1 MRLAI
6 LVVSALAVISAQAI
20 ELPAGTQIQIRL
32 QTAAASTKSKAGD
45 AVKALVIMP
54 VMADQDLAIPAGS
67 SITGKVK
74 DAQPVKDASTRA
86 SLELEFGELT
96 RPGEKPLKL
105 EARVSAVDNARETV
119 DDKGKISGI
128 VQSETLSARMDKG
141 IGALEQRA
149 SALASL
155 LDAVKGAVVKQ
166 ADAEIDFGPGVEMTL
181 DLTSI
186 LKLDPVK
193 EPLKYAPA
201 AIPNSD
207 DLAQLVNAEP
217 FQTMA
222 EKPSRPSDK
231 TNLMFIGSRDELMAA
246 FEAAG
251 WATAEKLNAKTGL
264 ETFQAIAEGRGYQQ
278 APVSTLLLEGKKP
291 DVVFQ
296 KQNNTFAQRHHMR
309 IWMRPDLFAGKPVW
323 VAAATHDI
331 GIDFSAQNRTFIHKI
346 DPKIDQERAKVVND
360 LLMTEKVQGLALV
373 DRPAV
378 PTESM
383 NATGDKLETDG
394 AMAVVLFKTG
404 ESQ

>member
-6 LVVSALAVISAQAI
+6 LLVSALGVISAPAI

-45 AVKALVIMP
+45 EVKALVIMP

-105 EARVSAVDNARETV
+105 QARVSAVDNARETV
-119 DDKGKISGI
+119 DDTGKISGI

-166 ADAEIDFGPGVEMTL
+166 ADAEIDYEPGVEMTL
-181 DLTSI
+181 ELTGV
-186 LKLDPVK
+186 LKLDLLK

-231 TNLMFIGSRDELMAA
+231 TNLMFIGSRDELMTA

-291 DVVFQ
+291 DFVFQ

-346 DPKIDQERAKVVND
+346 EPKIDQERAKVVND

-394 AMAVVLFKTG
+394 AMAVVLLKTG
-404 ESQ
+404 ESR

>member
-1 MRLAI
+1 
-6 LVVSALAVISAQAI
+6 
-20 ELPAGTQIQIRL
+20 
-32 QTAAASTKSKAGD
+32 
-45 AVKALVIMP
+45 
-54 VMADQDLAIPAGS
+54 LAIPAGS

-74 DAQPVKDASTRA
+74 DAQPVKEASTRA
-86 SLELEFGELT
+86 SLELELGELT
-96 RPGEKPLKL
+96 RPGEKPIKL
-105 EARVSAVDNARETV
+105 QAKVSAVDNARETV
-119 DDKGKISGI
+119 DDTGKISGI

-166 ADAEIDFGPGVEMTL
+166 ADSEIDYEPGVEMTL
-181 DLTSI
+181 ELTGV
-186 LKLDPVK
+186 LKLDPLK
-193 EPLKYAPA
+193 EPLQYAPG

-207 DLAQLVNAEP
+207 DLVQLVNAEP

-231 TNLMFIGSRDELMAA
+231 TNLMFIGSREELMAA

-278 APVSTLLLEGKKP
+278 APVSTLLLDGKKP

-360 LLMTEKVQGLALV
+360 LLMTEKVEGLALV

-394 AMAVVLFKTG
+394 AMAVVLFKAG
-404 ESQ
+404 EGQ